1 MRGAYR
7 VLPLVALL
15 GAWSAPAFAQRQTAV
30 GPGVTVLSPTGSLNG
45 VDMSDSGTTGTL
57 SVGVVGGS
65 ATDILSRNAP
75 FVAGPIA
82 VSTAAS
88 SQGNIVF
95 NSSSTVFGDI
105 GVTQPGGPFLLN
117 ISGGNAGATV
127 NFLGAVY
134 ATTLNVSG
142 TGTVNFLSGTP
153 NIVAAN
159 FAADGTISL
168 APNTT
173 VIGAL
178 TTTAGANTGTLL
190 LGGGSTLNGAV
201 GGAVGLRSISVVG
214 GSNLAGVAASITGA
228 TDVYTLSLGT
238 NTLNVGGA
246 LTMANVGAGGVV
258 NTTIASS
265 SVYGNVRVVGAT
277 NLGPRLT
284 VNVTVPSSAALAVG
298 TQFNIIQT
306 QAGTLQ
312 SGTNGSVL
320 AVTVQ
325 DPTNPLYSFSAVPLA
340 GTIAGLVAIRT
351 DSIPL
356 IAPLVATPGVI
367 LPVTAPVV
375 VPVVPV
381 LVALIPTAAPAA
393 DILTVIAPINALTT
407 PGAVVNAVAQLA
419 PSTASLA
426 APAMTF
432 QTTRQFQELFVA
444 RLNMVLCRQ
453 AKARGDDR
461 LAQPNEDATACQ
473 ARDQAGNWWL
483 KGFGYVGSQGAR
495 QSFAGYNATILGTMV
510 GYDMPLGPDTRIGL
524 GIGYAGGAISEKS
537 GGNRTDFSSVQ
548 ATAYAG
554 HTSGPW
560 FIDGALSFGWNE
572 YSGRR
577 NIVFPGVNRSASAS
591 YSGQDYGA
599 FLITGFN
606 LPVMGFI
613 MTPLA
618 SLQYSAIRLGGYS
631 ETGAGD
637 INLRVRGQSYNYLE
651 SGLGLKVSRQYFYEG
666 IGIVPEIHAKWLHAL
681 INPTVSQNATF
692 AATGS
697 GAFTT
702 PGLRSG
708 ADTLNLGTGITLFTC
723 SCAANNW
730 SVEAVYDYY
739 IRNDG
744 YSAHQAMI
752 KFSARF

>member
-246 LTMANVGAGGVV
+246 LTIANVGAGGVV

-367 LPVTAPVV
+367 LPVAAPVV

-473 ARDQAGNWWL
+473 ARDQAGNWC
-483 KGFGYVGSQGAR
+483 R
-495 QSFAGYNATILGTMV
+495 
-510 GYDMPLGPDTRIGL
+510 
-524 GIGYAGGAISEKS
+524 
-537 GGNRTDFSSVQ
+537 
-548 ATAYAG
+548 
-554 HTSGPW
+554 
-560 FIDGALSFGWNE
+560 
-572 YSGRR
+572 
-577 NIVFPGVNRSASAS
+577 
-591 YSGQDYGA
+591 
-599 FLITGFN
+599 
-606 LPVMGFI
+606 
-613 MTPLA
+613 
-618 SLQYSAIRLGGYS
+618 
-631 ETGAGD
+631 
-637 INLRVRGQSYNYLE
+637 
-651 SGLGLKVSRQYFYEG
+651 
-666 IGIVPEIHAKWLHAL
+666 
-681 INPTVSQNATF
+681 
-692 AATGS
+692 
-697 GAFTT
+697 
-702 PGLRSG
+702 
-708 ADTLNLGTGITLFTC
+708 
-723 SCAANNW
+723 
-730 SVEAVYDYY
+730 
-739 IRNDG
+739 
-744 YSAHQAMI
+744 
-752 KFSARF
+752 